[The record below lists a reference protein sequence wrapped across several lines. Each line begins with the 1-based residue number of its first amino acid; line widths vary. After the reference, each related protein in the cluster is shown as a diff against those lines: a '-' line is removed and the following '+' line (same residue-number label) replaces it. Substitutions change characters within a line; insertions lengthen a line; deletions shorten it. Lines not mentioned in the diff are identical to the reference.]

1 MDPEPNN
8 QTSSQPVEGV
18 EDNHGPEQLV
28 STKNND
34 IRPTQIQHAEADFL
48 PSNMQEAVDMWELV
62 KSLGVTSG
70 SSQGDP
76 ATKIMDMETRDRE
89 EAHRL
94 GCRRVSQ

>member
-34 IRPTQIQHAEADFL
+34 IRPTQIQHAERRNTF
-48 PSNMQEAVDMWELV
+48 Q
-62 KSLGVTSG
+62 
-70 SSQGDP
+70 QF
-76 ATKIMDMETRDRE
+76 IMN
-89 EAHRL
+89 
-94 GCRRVSQ
+94 